1 MNQHGIVAHACYS
14 AAKQTHNDTMPHAD
28 APLPPIPCLMG
39 PTACGKTA
47 IAVRLVEEFPFEII
61 SVDSALVYRG
71 LDIGSGKPDAAT
83 QARAP
88 HHLIDIRDPAAP
100 YSAADFRTDAL
111 AAIKDI
117 QARGKVPL
125 LTGGTM
131 LYFRVLRDGLADMPA
146 ATPEVRQRIL
156 EEAGHAGWPA
166 LHRRLH
172 DVDPDAAARIH
183 ANDPQR
189 LQRALEVYEV
199 TGKPLSELQRI
210 NQNNTRDELP
220 GRLLFLGLV
229 PRYRAELHERIA
241 TRFHAM
247 LADGLVDEV
256 RRLRERGDLS
266 VSLPAIRSVGYR
278 QVWEYLDGHYDY
290 ATMVERAIAATRQLA
305 KRQLTWLRGWKE
317 LHAIPCGLSDE
328 DYESVS
334 GYLKNSTLAANY
346 W

>member
-1 MNQHGIVAHACYS
+1 
-14 AAKQTHNDTMPHAD
+14 MPHAD

-83 QARAP
+83 LARAP
-88 HHLIDIRDPAAP
+88 HRLVDIRDPGDP
-100 YSAADFRTDAL
+100 YSAADFRADAI
-111 AAIKDI
+111 AAIRDI
-117 QARGKVPL
+117 QARGKIPL
-125 LTGGTM
+125 LVGGTM
-131 LYFRVLRDGLADMPA
+131 LYFRILRDGLADMPA
-146 ATPEVRQRIL
+146 ATPEIRQRIL
-156 EEAGHAGWPA
+156 DEAQRAGWPA
-166 LHRRLH
+166 LHQRLRE
-172 DVDPDAAARIH
+172 VDPEAAARIH

-199 TGKPLSELQRI
+199 TGKPLSELHRI
-210 NQNNTRDELP
+210 KHSSAPDTVP
-220 GRLLFLGLV
+220 GRLLFLGLI
-229 PRYRAELHERIA
+229 PEDRGALHERIA
-241 TRFHAM
+241 VRFRAM

-256 RRLRERGDLS
+256 RRLRARGNLA

-278 QVWEYLDGHYDY
+278 QVWEYLDGQYDY
-290 ATMVERAIAATRQLA
+290 DAMVARATAATRQLA

-317 LHAIPCGLSDE
+317 LHRIPCGLRDE
-328 DYESVS
+328 DYETVKEH
-334 GYLKNSTLAANY
+334 LKSAALAAIY